1 MILQLAHHCQ
11 SFLHKFNTPNLSFF
25 EQMVANHQKQ
35 EEILLKEKQ
44 KKLEAQVAQDKE
56 HEQDVVINYSEN
68 LILYVFI
75 SVDQQSTRNFWRLSG

>member
-1 MILQLAHHCQ
+1 
-11 SFLHKFNTPNLSFF
+11 
-25 EQMVANHQKQ
+25 MVANHQKQ

-56 HEQDVVINYSEN
+56 REQDVVINYSEN

>member
-1 MILQLAHHCQ
+1 
-11 SFLHKFNTPNLSFF
+11 
-25 EQMVANHQKQ
+25 MVANHQKQ

-56 HEQDVVINYSEN
+56 REQDVVINYFEN

-75 SVDQQSTRNFWRLSG
+75 SMDQQSTRNFWRLSG

>member
-44 KKLEAQVAQDKE
+44 KKLEAQVLQDKE
-56 HEQDVVINYSEN
+56 REQDVVSNYFEN
-68 LILYVFI
+68 LIFAWTN
-75 SVDQQSTRNFWRLSG
+75 QSHMSSFRWIK

>member
-1 MILQLAHHCQ
+1 
-11 SFLHKFNTPNLSFF
+11 
-25 EQMVANHQKQ
+25 MVANHQKQ

-56 HEQDVVINYSEN
+56 REQDVVINYFEN